1 MASKAG
7 KKSAKSLAGS
17 PAGHK
22 DELKRAEAELK
33 ASKEIYH
40 TIVDSIEDG
49 YYEVDLSGNF
59 TFFNDA
65 MIRITGH
72 DRKELLGMNNRQIMD
87 DYNARLVYQVFN
99 KVYLT
104 GLATKAFD
112 WELIRKDGESCVVEV
127 SVSLKR
133 SRDGRPV
140 GFIGIARDIT
150 SRRLMEKALQES
162 EEKYRTIIENI
173 EDGYYEVDL
182 AGNFTFFN
190 DAMSRMTGYSR
201 QELMGMNNR
210 QIMDDY
216 NTKRV
221 FQVFNTVFLTK
232 MATKAFDWEL
242 ICKDGSKRFIEV
254 SVSLKKDLNGQPIGF
269 MGIARDV
276 TRRIEYE
283 DTLRAREKELEIKSK
298 NLEELN
304 TALKVLLERRE
315 EDKSALEETV
325 MTNINDMVMPCI
337 EKIRGKA
344 NNKRVL
350 EQIGILEENLSTIT
364 STFSFRL
371 SSRFL
376 HLTSAEIE
384 IANLVKQGRSTKEIA
399 DILNVARKTVEVHRL
414 NIRKKL
420 GITNRRASLRTH
432 LLSIR

>member
-1 MASKAG
+1 MANKPG
-7 KKSAKSLAGS
+7 KKTAESQTGI
-17 PAGHK
+17 PADRK
-22 DELKRAEAELK
+22 DELQRAEAELR
-33 ASKEIYH
+33 ASRARYR

-65 MIRITGH
+65 MIRITGY
-72 DRKELLGMNNRQIMD
+72 DRKELLGMNNRKIMD
-87 DYNARLVYQVFN
+87 DYNSRLVYQVFN

-112 WELIRKDGESCVVEV
+112 WELVGKDGESCVVEV

-140 GFIGIARDIT
+140 GFLEIARDIT

-190 DAMSRMTGYSR
+190 DAMSRMTGYTR

-210 QIMDDY
+210 QIMDEY

-283 DTLRAREKELEIKSK
+283 DTLRSREKELEIKSK

-315 EDKSALEETV
+315 EDKNALEETV

-337 EKIRGKA
+337 ENIRGKA
-344 NNKRVL
+344 KDKRLL
-350 EQIGILEENLSTIT
+350 EQIGILEDNLSTIT

-376 HLTSAEIE
+376 NLTSAEIE